1 MTTEKQPYA
10 WKSFKE
16 QVPDFDKP
24 FYFYATDN
32 RSPVHAMLSSHLC
45 GIVTQNTVSGE
56 CLQLNPYTKHLV
68 FWTYSNLPSHHTNS
82 PVPQEAIDALN
93 RRLANLTDDER
104 TVDINGHVYK
114 AEITLIQ

>member
-32 RSPVHAMLSSHLC
+32 RRPVHAMLSSHLC

-68 FWTYSNLPSHHTNS
+68 FWAYSNLPSHHTNS

-104 TVDINGHVYK
+104 TIDINGHVSK